1 MHKPVASHFPHH
13 TAVQLAL
20 LVDHD
25 PDTRRMYAEYLTFGA
40 WSVDEASDGREA
52 LAKAIAGRPDVIV
65 TESRLPGINGFD
77 LCAILKQDAATRAI
91 PIVMVTA
98 DAFASDLQRAQSA
111 GADAILVKP
120 CLPETLAGEMQRLIA
135 RARGD
140 RARASLLR
148 NRATASGT
156 KPDLLADQPPK
167 HHRVALSR
175 AHQRHDTTTP
185 PMTPPALICPRCD
198 QLLVYVRSH
207 VGGVSARN
215 AEQWD
220 YFECPHGCGTFQY
233 RERTRK
239 LRPVS

>member
-1 MHKPVASHFPHH
+1 MNKPIVSHFAHQP
-13 TAVQLAL
+13 AVQRAL
-20 LVDHD
+20 LVDRD
-25 PDTRRMYAEYLTFGA
+25 ADTRRMYAEYLAFGA

-52 LAKAIAGRPDVIV
+52 LAKAIAGRPDIIV

-77 LCAILKQDAATRAI
+77 LCSILKRDSTTRAI
-91 PIVMVTA
+91 PIVMVTG
-98 DAFASDLQRAQSA
+98 DAFAADLQRAQSS

-120 CLPETLAGEMQRLIA
+120 CLPETLANEIQRLLA
-135 RARGD
+135 HSQELRTRAFTI
-140 RARASLLR
+140 R
-148 NRATASGT
+148 NRPS
-156 KPDLLADQPPK
+156 DQPPASDPLSGRS
-167 HHRVALSR
+167 HRTQRVALSR

-185 PMTPPALICPRCD
+185 PLTPPVLICPGCD
-198 QLLVYVRSH
+198 QPLVYMRSH

-239 LRPVS
+239 LRRVQ

>member
-1 MHKPVASHFPHH
+1 MHKPVASHFTHP
-13 TAVQLAL
+13 AVVRLAL

-25 PDTRRMYAEYLTFGA
+25 PDTRRMYAEYLAFGA
-40 WSVDEASDGREA
+40 WSVDQASDGREA

-65 TESRLPGINGFD
+65 TESRLPGISGFD
-77 LCAILKQDAATRAI
+77 LCSILKQDPATRSI

-98 DAFASDLQRAQSA
+98 DAFAADLQHGLTA

-120 CLPETLAGEMQRLIA
+120 CLPETLAGEIQRLLT
-135 RARGD
+135 RPSEL
-140 RARASLLR
+140 RARALR
-148 NRATASGT
+148 PANRAGERAAASEV
-156 KPDLLADQPPK
+156 LQDQTPK
-167 HHRVALSR
+167 NHRVALSR

-185 PMTPPALICPRCD
+185 PVVPPALICPKCD
-198 QLLVYVRSH
+198 QPLVYVRSH

-239 LRPVS
+239 LRRVQ